1 MRTLIILVFLAFC
14 GFVVGAKMFLSEWV
28 ASMLFPIIMSFCFI
42 TQMQV
47 ILFFSDESI
56 EHIIRGFKLI
66 MYCSCI
72 TLGYGLMSLI
82 IHISKQG

>member
-1 MRTLIILVFLAFC
+1 MRTLIILVFLVSF
-14 GFVVGAKMFLSEWV
+14 GFVAGAKMFLSEWV
-28 ASMLFPIIMSFCFI
+28 ASMLYPIIMSLCFI
-42 TQMQV
+42 AQMQA

-72 TLGYGLMSLI
+72 ALGYGLMSLI
-82 IHISKQG
+82 IHIAKQS